1 MDKTVPPPPPPAMPQ
16 FKRLSAESLRCLR
29 EERQQLD
36 AEKKVRKAERTKEK
50 ENSDATAEKSGGKK
64 RGAKKSIF
72 DMLGKEAFPRKRPS
86 HPAPTRGGS
95 EPLDP
100 LEKMLGPQPTLPGD
114 EEDEDRNEDDEE
126 DEEGNNAKPK
136 ANWALVAG
144 KKLPPALDDY
154 FDPKLF
160 SGTPLEEIDDYYKG
174 REVCKD
180 CKHNLVPQFTLR
192 IDLTTR

>member
-1 MDKTVPPPPPPAMPQ
+1 MENTEPPPAMPQ
-16 FKRLSAESLRCLR
+16 FKRLTAESLKRLR
-29 EERQQLD
+29 EERLQLK
-36 AEKKVRKAERTKEK
+36 AEQKARKAERSK
-50 ENSDATAEKSGGKK
+50 ENSEAAAEKSGGKK

-72 DMLGKEAFPRKRPS
+72 DMLGKEAFPRKRPM
-86 HPAPTRGGS
+86 HPPPSRGGA

-114 EEDEDRNEDDEE
+114 EEDEDRNEDEEE
-126 DEEGNNAKPK
+126 DEEGNTAKPK

-154 FDPKLF
+154 FEPKLF
-160 SGTPLEEIDDYYKG
+160 SGVPLEEIDEYYKG
-174 REVCKD
+174 REVCK
-180 CKHNLVPQFTLR
+180 HTLVSLLTLQ